1 MNDTN
6 AATCVNHPER
16 AAIEHCEVCGDPLCA
31 YCLYYTSDGQRLC
44 KTHAAQAEA
53 AGAFV
58 RSPDVYAEGLVPAQV
73 EASRRPAYP
82 TAAPYE
88 GNTPDVTA
96 LIGMMIAVV
105 SLLMCIPGFNC
116 LLGPVGLI
124 VSLVALFTSR
134 DARNRSR
141 TRIMA
146 GIGIGLSSLWMLIVI
161 ACLATYFVPLVSI
174 STGLSSGTQV
184 FMPVVVT
191 VQYQQ
196 PPARQPVL
204 TSTPYPSP
212 TMVPTIPSPTPLPE
226 RSSTP
231 APGR

>member
-1 MNDTN
+1 MN
-6 AATCVNHPER
+6 ATTCINHPER
-16 AAIEHCEVCGDPLCA
+16 AAIEHCEVCGSPLCA

-44 KTHAAQAEA
+44 QTHAEQAEA

-58 RSPDVYAEGLVPAQV
+58 RSPDVYADGLIPAQV
-73 EASRRPAYP
+73 EASRKSASSP
-82 TAAPYE
+82 AAPYE

-124 VSLVALFTSR
+124 VSLVALATSR

-146 GIGIGLSSLWMLIVI
+146 GIGIGLSSLWMLVVI
-161 ACLATYFVPLVSI
+161 ACIATYFVPLVSI
-174 STGLSSGTQV
+174 STNLGSGTQV
-184 FMPVVVT
+184 FMPVIVT
-191 VQYQQ
+191 VQIQ
-196 PPARQPVL
+196 PPPVRQPAL
-204 TSTPYPSP
+204 TSPPFSTP
-212 TMVPTIPSPTPLPE
+212 TMVPTIPSPTPPPE